1 MNANRDQKAHPMPYA
16 IEDFMPSR
24 AKMVRNGHAHPTHQ
38 TIEEQI
44 EMCKLFT
51 EAMSMPQKR
60 LAPRG

>member
-1 MNANRDQKAHPMPYA
+1 MPYE

-24 AKMVRNGHAHPTHQ
+24 AKMVRNGRAHPAHQ